1 MVASLQ
7 GQVAVVTG
15 ASGGLGAHFV
25 RLLATEGAAVAVT
38 ARRLDKVE
46 ALAAEL
52 EAAGHKAMALRLD
65 VADPDSIGPAFD
77 EIEAALG
84 PISILINNAGVGG
97 DGAALDLSVEAFDTT
112 FNVNVR
118 GVYFAAQ
125 AAARRM
131 IASGVAE
138 RGQGRIVNIASVA
151 AQTSLPGLSAYC
163 ASKAAVTMMT
173 RVMAREWAR
182 RGIAVNALGPG
193 YVLTDINADWFDSE
207 GGQAQLKRFPRRR
220 LMQETDLD
228 AALLMLAGP
237 AASAITGSFIVVD
250 DGQTLPGGG

>member
-1 MVASLQ
+1 MGASLQ

-15 ASGGLGAHFV
+15 ASGGLGAHFARV
-25 RLLATEGAAVAVT
+25 LAAEGASVALT

-46 ALAAEL
+46 TIAAEL
-52 EAAGHKAMALRLD
+52 NGQGHCAIALRLD
-65 VADPDSIGPAFD
+65 VADAASIAPAF
-77 EIEAALG
+77 EAIQATLG

-97 DGAALDLSVEAFDTT
+97 DGMALDMSIEKFDET
-112 FNVNVR
+112 FDINVR

-125 AAARRM
+125 AAARLM
-131 IASGVAE
+131 LDNGAAE
-138 RGQGRIVNIASVA
+138 RGDARIVNIGSVA
-151 AQTSLPGLSAYC
+151 GQTNLPGLSAYC
-163 ASKAAVTMMT
+163 ASKAAVAMMT

-182 RGIAVNALGPG
+182 RGIAVNAIGPG
-193 YVLTDINADWFDSE
+193 YILSGINDEWFETE
-207 GGQAQLKRFPRRR
+207 GGAAQLKRFPRRR

-237 AASAITGSFIVVD
+237 AGAAITGSLFIID

>member
-1 MVASLQ
+1 MGASLQ

-15 ASGGLGAHFV
+15 ASGGLGAHFAK
-25 RLLATEGAAVAVT
+25 LLASEGASVALT
-38 ARRLDKVE
+38 ARRLDKIE
-46 ALAAEL
+46 ALAGEL
-52 EAAGHKAMALRLD
+52 AGQGHRAMALRLD
-65 VADPDSIGPAFD
+65 VADARSIAPAFD

-97 DGAALDLSVEAFDTT
+97 DGMALEMTVEHFDET

-125 AAARRM
+125 AAAERM

-138 RGQGRIVNIASVA
+138 REEGRIVNIASVA
-151 AQTSLPGLSAYC
+151 AQTNLPGLSAYC
-163 ASKAAVTMMT
+163 ASKAAVAMMT

-193 YVLTDINADWFDSE
+193 YILSGINDEWFETE
-207 GGQAQLKRFPRRR
+207 GGAAQLKRFPRRR
-220 LMQETDLD
+220 LMQGSDLD
-228 AALLMLAGP
+228 AAMLMLTGP
-237 AASAITGSFIVVD
+237 AASAITGQLFIID

>member
-1 MVASLQ
+1 MDASLQ
-7 GQVAVVTG
+7 GKVAVVTG
-15 ASGGLGAHFV
+15 ASGGLGAHFAK
-25 RLLATEGAAVAVT
+25 LLASQGAAVALT

-46 ALAAEL
+46 ALAGEL
-52 EAAGHKAMALRLD
+52 AGEGHRAMALRLD
-65 VADPDSIGPAFD
+65 VADPHAIGPAFD
-77 EIEAALG
+77 EVEAALG

-97 DGAALDLSVEAFDTT
+97 DGMALEMTVEHFDET

-125 AAARRM
+125 AAAQRM
-131 IASGVAE
+131 LASGVAE
-138 RGQGRIVNIASVA
+138 RGEGRIVNIASVA
-151 AQTSLPGLSAYC
+151 AQTNLPGLSAYC
-163 ASKAAVTMMT
+163 ASKAAVAMMT

-182 RGIAVNALGPG
+182 RGISVNALGPG
-193 YVLTDINADWFDSE
+193 YILSGINEAWFKTE
-207 GGQAQLKRFPRRR
+207 GGAAQLKRFPRRR

-237 AASAITGSFIVVD
+237 AASAITGQLFIID

>member
-1 MVASLQ
+1 MAASLQ

-15 ASGGLGAHFV
+15 ASAGLGAHFARV
-25 RLLATEGAAVAVT
+25 LAAEGAAVALM

-46 ALAAEL
+46 ALAGEL
-52 EAAGHKAMALRLD
+52 AGQGHRAMALRLD
-65 VADPDSIGPAFD
+65 VTQAEAIGPAFD
-77 EIEAALG
+77 EVEAALG

-97 DGAALDLSVEAFDTT
+97 QGLALDLTVEEFDTT
-112 FNVNVR
+112 FDVNVR

-131 IASGVAE
+131 LASGVAE
-138 RGQGRIVNIASVA
+138 RGEGRIVNIASVA
-151 AQTSLPGLSAYC
+151 AQTNLPGLSAYC
-163 ASKAAVTMMT
+163 ASKSAVVMMT

-193 YVLTDINADWFDSE
+193 YVLTDINAHWFDSE
-207 GGQAQLKRFPRRR
+207 GGAVQLKRFPRRR
-220 LMQETDLD
+220 LMQDSDLD

-237 AASAITGSFIVVD
+237 AASSITGSFLVVD

>member
-1 MVASLQ
+1 MGQSLQ

-15 ASGGLGAHFV
+15 ASGGLGAHFAKV
-25 RLLATEGAAVAVT
+25 LAAEGATVAVT

-46 ALAAEL
+46 ALAGEL
-52 EAAGHKAMALRLD
+52 AGQGHRAMALRLD
-65 VADPDSIGPAFD
+65 VAEAETIAPAFD

-84 PISILINNAGVGG
+84 PISILINNAGVSG
-97 DGAALDLSVEAFDTT
+97 DGMALEMSIEKFDQT
-112 FNVNVR
+112 FDVNVR
-118 GVYFAAQ
+118 GVFFAAQ
-125 AAARRM
+125 AAAARM

-138 RGQGRIVNIASVA
+138 RGDARIVNVASVA

-163 ASKAAVTMMT
+163 GSKAAVAMMT

-193 YVLTDINADWFDSE
+193 YILSGINDEWFETE
-207 GGQAQLKRFPRRR
+207 GGAAQLKRFPRRR
-220 LMQETDLD
+220 LMQESDLD
-228 AALLMLAGP
+228 AALLMLTGP
-237 AASAITGSFIVVD
+237 AASAITGQLFIID

>member
-1 MVASLQ
+1 MGGSLQ

-15 ASGGLGAHFV
+15 ASGGLGAHFA
-25 RLLATEGAAVAVT
+25 RLLASQGAAVALA
-38 ARRLDKVE
+38 ARRVDRTE
-46 ALAAEL
+46 ALAGEI
-52 EAAGHKAMALRLD
+52 AGACGRAMALRLD
-65 VADPDSIGPAFD
+65 VADARSIAPAFD

-97 DGAALDLSVEAFDTT
+97 QGLALDLTVEEFDAT
-112 FNVNVR
+112 FDVNVR

-125 AAARRM
+125 AAARLM
-131 IASGVAE
+131 LASGVAE
-138 RGQGRIVNIASVA
+138 RGEGRIVNIASVA
-151 AQTSLPGLSAYC
+151 AQTNLPGLSAYC
-163 ASKAAVTMMT
+163 GSKAAVAMMT

-193 YVLTDINADWFDSE
+193 YVLTDINAHWFETE
-207 GGQAQLKRFPRRR
+207 GGAAQLKRFPRRR
-220 LMQETDLD
+220 LMQANDLD

-237 AASAITGSFIVVD
+237 AAASITGQLIIID

>member
-1 MVASLQ
+1 MGASLQ

-15 ASGGLGAHFV
+15 ASGGLGAHFA
-25 RLLATEGAAVAVT
+25 RLLAGEGAAVALL

-46 ALAAEL
+46 ALAGEL
-52 EAAGHKAMALRLD
+52 AGQGHRAMAVRLD
-65 VADPDSIGPAFD
+65 VANAEAIGPAFD
-77 EIEAALG
+77 EVEAALG

-97 DGAALDLSVEAFDTT
+97 QGLALDLTVEEFDTT
-112 FNVNVR
+112 FDVNVR

-125 AAARRM
+125 AAAKRM
-131 IASGVAE
+131 LASGVAE
-138 RGQGRIVNIASVA
+138 RGEGRIVNIASVA
-151 AQTSLPGLSAYC
+151 AQTNLPGLSAYC
-163 ASKAAVTMMT
+163 ASKSAVVMMT

-193 YVLTDINADWFDSE
+193 YVLTDINAEWFETE
-207 GGQAQLKRFPRRR
+207 GGAAQLKRFPRRR
-220 LMQETDLD
+220 LMQDSDLD

-237 AASAITGSFIVVD
+237 AASAITGTFIVID

>member
-1 MVASLQ
+1 MAASLQ

-15 ASGGLGAHFV
+15 ASAGLGAHFARV
-25 RLLATEGAAVAVT
+25 LAAEGAAVALM

-46 ALAAEL
+46 ALAGEL
-52 EAAGHKAMALRLD
+52 AGQGHRAMALRLD
-65 VADPDSIGPAFD
+65 VTQAEAIGPAFD
-77 EIEAALG
+77 EVEAALG
-84 PISILINNAGVGG
+84 PISILINSAGVGG
-97 DGAALDLSVEAFDTT
+97 QGLALDLTVEEFDTT
-112 FNVNVR
+112 FDVNVR

-131 IASGVAE
+131 LASGVAE
-138 RGQGRIVNIASVA
+138 RGEGRIVNIASVA
-151 AQTSLPGLSAYC
+151 AQTNLPGLSAYC
-163 ASKAAVTMMT
+163 ASKSAVVMMT

-193 YVLTDINADWFDSE
+193 YVLTDINAHWFDSE
-207 GGQAQLKRFPRRR
+207 GGAAQLKRFPRRR
-220 LMQETDLD
+220 LMQDSDLD

-237 AASAITGSFIVVD
+237 AASSITGSFLVVD

>member
-1 MVASLQ
+1 MGGSLQ

-15 ASGGLGAHFV
+15 ASGGLGAHFA
-25 RLLATEGAAVAVT
+25 RLLASQGAAVALA
-38 ARRLDKVE
+38 ARRVDRTE
-46 ALAAEL
+46 ALAGEI
-52 EAAGHKAMALRLD
+52 AGAGGRAMALRLD
-65 VADPDSIGPAFD
+65 VADARSITPAFD

-97 DGAALDLSVEAFDTT
+97 QGLALDLTVEEFDAT
-112 FNVNVR
+112 FDVNVR

-125 AAARRM
+125 AAARLM
-131 IASGVAE
+131 LASGVAE
-138 RGQGRIVNIASVA
+138 RGEGRIVNIASVA
-151 AQTSLPGLSAYC
+151 AQTNLPGLSAYC
-163 ASKAAVTMMT
+163 GSKAAVAMMT

-193 YVLTDINADWFDSE
+193 YVLTDINAHWFETE
-207 GGQAQLKRFPRRR
+207 GGAAQLKRFPRRR
-220 LMQETDLD
+220 LMQDSDLD

-237 AASAITGSFIVVD
+237 AASSITGSFLVVD

>member
-1 MVASLQ
+1 MGASLQ
-7 GQVAVVTG
+7 GKVAVVTG
-15 ASGGLGAHFV
+15 ASGGLGAHFAT
-25 RLLATEGAAVAVT
+25 LLASHGASVALT

-46 ALAAEL
+46 ALAGEL
-52 EAAGHKAMALRLD
+52 AGEGRRAMALRLD
-65 VADPDSIGPAFD
+65 VADPCAIGAAFD
-77 EIEAALG
+77 EVEAALG

-97 DGAALDLSVEAFDTT
+97 DGMALDMTVEHFDET

-125 AAARRM
+125 AAAQRM
-131 IASGVAE
+131 LASGVAE
-138 RGQGRIVNIASVA
+138 RGEGRIVNIASVA
-151 AQTSLPGLSAYC
+151 AQTNLPGLSVYC

-193 YVLTDINADWFDSE
+193 YILSGINDEWFKTE
-207 GGQAQLKRFPRRR
+207 GGAAQLKRFPRRR

-228 AALLMLAGP
+228 AAMLMLAGP
-237 AASAITGSFIVVD
+237 AASAITGQLFIID